1 LLPPEGAFSAP
12 RAAGRALTMFEPL
25 HQFAHAYLHPTVW
38 LVIWSLIKI
47 VAVVLPLMI
56 CVAYLTLWERKGIG
70 FTQIRLGPNRVGPFG
85 LLQPIADAVKL
96 IFKEIIRPT
105 AANKGLFFLGP
116 VMTIMPA
123 LAAWAVIPFGPDVAL
138 ANVNAGLLFLMA
150 ITSLEVYGVIIAGWA
165 SNSKYAFLGA
175 LRASAQ
181 MVSYE
186 IAMGFALVVVLMVS
200 ASMNMTDI
208 VMQQDRGHFAD
219 MGLNFLSWNWL
230 PLLPIFF
237 VYFIAG
243 LAETN
248 RHPFD
253 VVEGESEIVAGH
265 MIEYSGMAFAMFFLA
280 EYANMILVSTLC
292 VIMFLGG
299 WLPIVDFAPFNWI
312 PGWIWLAAKVFVVVT
327 MFLWVRATF
336 PRFRYDQ
343 IMRLGWKIFIP
354 VTLVWLVVV
363 GLWMQ
368 TPFNIFKPL

>member
-1 LLPPEGAFSAP
+1 MLD
-12 RAAGRALTMFEPL
+12 TVN
-25 HQFAHAYLHPTVW
+25 QFGVSLMGPTLWAVA
-38 LVIWSLIKI
+38 WSLIKI
-47 VAVVLPLMI
+47 VALIVPLMG

-70 FTQIRLGPNRVGPFG
+70 FTQLRPGPNRVGPYG
-85 LLQPIADAVKL
+85 LLTPIADAVKL
-96 IFKEIIRPT
+96 VFKEIIRPT
-105 AANKGLFFLGP
+105 AANKPLFFLGP

-123 LAAWAVIPFGPDVAL
+123 LAAWVVIPFGPEVAL
-138 ANVNAGLLFLMA
+138 ANINAGLLFLMA

-200 ASMNMTDI
+200 ASMNMSDI
-208 VMQQDRGHFAD
+208 VLAQDKGRFAD

-230 PLLPIFF
+230 PLLPIFV
-237 VYFIAG
+237 VYFISG

-265 MIEYSGMAFAMFFLA
+265 MIEYSGMSFAMFFLA
-280 EYANMILVSTLC
+280 EYANMILVSMLA
-292 VIMFLGG
+292 VLLFLGG
-299 WLPIVDFAPFNWI
+299 WLPPVDMAPFNWL
-312 PGWIWLAAKVFVVVT
+312 PGWGWLILKTFVVVT

-336 PRFRYDQ
+336 PRYRYDQ

-354 VTLVWLVVV
+354 ITLVWLVVV
-363 GLWMQ
+363 GLWIQ
-368 TPFNIFKPL
+368 SPLNIWN

>member
-1 LLPPEGAFSAP
+1 MVDTFTAFGASSLGPAW
-12 RAAGRALTMFEPL
+12 PL
-25 HQFAHAYLHPTVW
+25 VWTV
-38 LVIWSLIKI
+38 IKI
-47 VAVVLPLMI
+47 VALIIPLML
-56 CVAYLTLWERKGIG
+56 CVAYLTLWERKAIG
-70 FTQIRLGPNRVGPFG
+70 WSQVRPGPNRVGPFG

-96 IFKEIIRPT
+96 IFKEIIVPT
-105 AANKGLFFLGP
+105 AANKNLFFLGP

-123 LAAWAVIPFGPDVAL
+123 LAAWAVVPFGPDVAL

-150 ITSLEVYGVIIAGWA
+150 ITSMEVYGVIIAGWA

-186 IAMGFALVVVLMVS
+186 IAMGFAMVVVLMVS
-200 ASMNMTDI
+200 GSLNMTEI
-208 VMQQDRGHFAD
+208 VMGQGRGMLAAK
-219 MGLNFLSWNWL
+219 GLTFLSWNWL
-230 PLLPIFF
+230 PLLPIFV
-237 VYFIAG
+237 VYFISG

-265 MIEYSGMAFAMFFLA
+265 MVEYSGMAFAMFFLA
-280 EYANMILVSTLC
+280 EYANMILVSILTVTL
-292 VIMFLGG
+292 FLGG
-299 WLPIVDFAPFNWI
+299 WLSPIDSALFNWI
-312 PGWIWLAAKVFVVVT
+312 PGWIWMALKTFCVVT
-327 MFLWVRATF
+327 LFLWVRASF

-363 GLWMQ
+363 GLWIQ
-368 TPFNIFKPL
+368 SPYNIWK

>member
-1 LLPPEGAFSAP
+1 MVESLYNAGLNLLADAWWTS
-12 RAAGRALTMFEPL
+12 L
-25 HQFAHAYLHPTVW
+25 VW
-38 LVIWSLIKI
+38 PVVWNLIKI
-47 VAVVLPLMI
+47 VVVLLPLMG
-56 CVAYLTLWERKGIG
+56 CVAYLTLWERKAIG
-70 FTQIRLGPNRVGPFG
+70 YTQVRVGPNRTGPKG
-85 LLQPIADAVKL
+85 LLQPIADALKL
-96 IFKEIIRPT
+96 LTKEIIVPT
-105 AANKGLFFLGP
+105 RASTGLFLLGP
-116 VMTIMPA
+116 IMTIMPA
-123 LAAWAVIPFGPDVAL
+123 LAAWAVVPFGPDVAL

-175 LRASAQ
+175 MRASAQ

-186 IAMGFALVVVLMVS
+186 IAMGFCLVVVLMVAGS
-200 ASMNMTDI
+200 LNITDI
-208 VMQQDRGHFAD
+208 VMGQGKGAMAD
-219 MGLNFLSWNWL
+219 QGLGFLSWNWL
-230 PLLPIFF
+230 PLLPIFL
-237 VYFIAG
+237 VYFISG

-265 MIEYSGMAFAMFFLA
+265 MIEYSGMSFAMFFLA
-280 EYANMILVSTLC
+280 EYANMILVSVLTTL
-292 VIMFLGG
+292 MFLGG
-299 WLPIVDFAPFNWI
+299 WLPPLNNDLFNLV
-312 PGWIWLAAKVFVVVT
+312 PGWIWLGLKSFVVVT

-368 TPFNIFKPL
+368 SPWNIWQ

>member
-1 LLPPEGAFSAP
+1 MLESVN
-12 RAAGRALTMFEPL
+12 
-25 HQFAHAYLHPTVW
+25 QFGVSLMGPTLWAVT
-38 LVIWSLIKI
+38 WSLIKI
-47 VAVVLPLMI
+47 VALLLPLMG

-70 FTQIRLGPNRVGPFG
+70 FTQLRPGPNRVGPFG
-85 LLQPIADAVKL
+85 LLTPIADAVKL

-105 AANKGLFFLGP
+105 AANKPLFFLGP

-123 LAAWAVIPFGPDVAL
+123 LVAWVVIPFGPEVAL
-138 ANVNAGLLFLMA
+138 ADINAGLLFLMA

-200 ASMNMTDI
+200 ASMNMSDI
-208 VMQQDRGHFAD
+208 VLGQDKGRFAD

-230 PLLPIFF
+230 PLLPIFL
-237 VYFIAG
+237 VYFISG

-265 MIEYSGMAFAMFFLA
+265 MIEYSGMSFAMFFLA
-280 EYANMILVSTLC
+280 EYASMWLVSILA

-299 WLPIVDFAPFNWI
+299 WLPPFEFLSFI
-312 PGWIWLAAKVFVVVT
+312 PGWIWLGIKTFCVVT
-327 MFLWVRATF
+327 MFLWVRSTF
-336 PRFRYDQ
+336 PRYRYDQ

-354 VTLVWLVVV
+354 VTLVWLVFV
-363 GLWMQ
+363 GGWLLSPW
-368 TPFNIFKPL
+368 NIWK

>member
-1 LLPPEGAFSAP
+1 MIEQLNASGAALLG
-12 RAAGRALTMFEPL
+12 
-25 HQFAHAYLHPTVW
+25 PTLW
-38 LVIWSLIKI
+38 LVVWSLIKI
-47 VAVVLPLMI
+47 VAVLLPLLG
-56 CVAYLTLWERKGIG
+56 CVAYLTLWERKAIG
-70 FTQIRLGPNRVGPFG
+70 WSQVRPGPNRVGPYG
-85 LLQPIADAVKL
+85 LLTPIADAVKL

-116 VMTIMPA
+116 IMTIMPA
-123 LAAWAVIPFGPDVAL
+123 LAAWAVIPFGPEVAL

-200 ASMNMTDI
+200 ASMNLSDI
-208 VMQQDRGHFAD
+208 VMSQGKGTFAD
-219 MGLNFLSWNWL
+219 MGLGFLSWNWL
-230 PLLPIFF
+230 PLLPVFV
-237 VYFIAG
+237 VYFISG

-265 MIEYSGMAFAMFFLA
+265 MIEYSGMSFAMFFLA
-280 EYANMILVSTLC
+280 EYANMILVSMLC
-292 VIMFLGG
+292 VLMFLGG
-299 WLPIVDFAPFNWI
+299 WLPPVDALDFI
-312 PGWIWLAAKVFVVVT
+312 PGWIWLGLKVFAVAT
-327 MFLWVRATF
+327 MFLWVRASF

-363 GLWMQ
+363 GLWIQ
-368 TPFNIFKPL
+368 SPFNIWK

>member
-1 LLPPEGAFSAP
+1 MIDAVYGFGQGLMGGIWPA
-12 RAAGRALTMFEPL
+12 
-25 HQFAHAYLHPTVW
+25 TVW
-38 LVIWSLIKI
+38 PVLWVLIKI
-47 VAVVLPLMI
+47 VCVLLPLMG
-56 CVAYLTLWERKGIG
+56 CVAYLTLWERKAIG

-85 LLQPIADAVKL
+85 LLQPIADALKL
-96 IFKEIIRPT
+96 LTKEIIIPT
-105 AANKGLFFLGP
+105 AASKGLFVLGP
-116 VMTIMPA
+116 IMTIMPA

-138 ANVNAGLLFLMA
+138 ANINAGLLFLMA

-175 LRASAQ
+175 MRASAQ

-186 IAMGFALVVVLMVS
+186 IAMGFCLVVVLMVS
-200 ASMNMTDI
+200 GSLNMTDI
-208 VMQQDRGHFAD
+208 VMGQGKGMAASQG
-219 MGLNFLSWNWL
+219 MNFLSWNWL
-230 PLLPIFF
+230 PLLPIFV
-237 VYFIAG
+237 VYFISS

-265 MIEYSGMAFAMFFLA
+265 MVEYSGMAFAMFFLA
-280 EYANMILVSTLC
+280 EYANMWLVAILAVLL
-292 VIMFLGG
+292 FLGG
-299 WLPIVDFAPFNWI
+299 WLPPFEFLSFI
-312 PGWIWLAAKVFVVVT
+312 PGWIWLGAKTFVVVT

-363 GLWMQ
+363 GAWMQ
-368 TPFNIFKPL
+368 TSYNIWK